1 MGVRPLSLEQA
12 SKSYGLSSAALKSKV
27 DGIRT
32 PIGGYEAEID
42 SEIETPRYYNKDGR
56 LIHDW
61 KFIQRP
67 VLLTKGGKNDGVYL
81 VEIKPSHYNLSAI
94 LKEPDEIYRLENEI
108 CNIATLPRVKHLIAS
123 LYKCEL
129 VNGTSPDRLAG
140 FFLNRKGLMENEYK
154 HLSLVHVEGRLYE
167 RLLENHAIDHFTHD
181 NVPDAI
187 TDNGNFR
194 SAAIL
199 ASKEPPTVSHLR
211 LFTGNS
217 NNEAPDTSIY
227 YS

>member
-12 SKSYGLSSAALKSKV
+12 SQLYGLSSAASKPKV

-32 PIGGYEAEID
+32 PIDGYEAEID
-42 SEIETPRYYNKDGR
+42 PEIETPRYYSKDGR

-61 KFIQRP
+61 KFIQSPR
-67 VLLTKGGKNDGVYL
+67 LLTKGGKDEGVYL
-81 VEIKPSHYNLSAI
+81 IEIKPSHCNLSAI

-108 CNIATLPRVKHLIAS
+108 RNIAALPKVKHLIVS
-123 LYKCEL
+123 LHKCEL
-129 VNGTSPDRLAG
+129 VNGASPDRLAE

-154 HLSLVHVEGRLYE
+154 HLSLVHVEGRLHA
-167 RLLENHAIDHFTHD
+167 RLLEHHVVDHFTHV
-181 NVPDAI
+181 NVHDAI
-187 TDNGNFR
+187 TDNGNFG
-194 SAAIL
+194 SAVTP
-199 ASKEPPTVSHLR
+199 ASQEPPIVSHLR

-227 YS
+227 Y

>member
-12 SKSYGLSSAALKSKV
+12 SQSYGLSSAAPKPKV
-27 DGIRT
+27 DGTRT
-32 PIGGYEAEID
+32 PIDGYEAEID
-42 SEIETPRYYNKDGR
+42 PEIETPRYYNKDGR

-67 VLLTKGGKNDGVYL
+67 VLLTKGGKDEGVYL
-81 VEIKPSHYNLSAI
+81 IEIKPSHCNLSAV

-108 CNIATLPRVKHLIAS
+108 CNIAALPKVKHLIVS

-140 FFLNRKGLMENEYK
+140 FFLNRKRLMEDEYK
-154 HLSLVHVEGRLYE
+154 HLSLVHVEGRLYK
-167 RLLENHAIDHFTHD
+167 RLLENHAIDHFTHV
-181 NVPDAI
+181 NAPDAI
-187 TDNGNFR
+187 ADNGNFG
-194 SAAIL
+194 SAATP
-199 ASKEPPTVSHLR
+199 ASQEPPIVSHLR
-211 LFTGNS
+211 LFTGN
-217 NNEAPDTSIY
+217 NEVPDTSIY